1 MPTPPELL
9 APAGDIDKL
18 KVALDYGAD
27 AVYLGGDNFGLRAQA
42 GNFSLDNLHRAIE
55 ETHKRGKKLYLTL
68 NAYLFE
74 GQIAAL
80 EEYLEALR
88 PLALDAYIVSDPGVL
103 SCIKNLDPTRKIHLS
118 TQANTLNA
126 AACNFWQQHGVERVN
141 LGRELPL
148 QDIAAIRQGTQID
161 LEVFVHGAM
170 CVAYSGR
177 CLLSTALTG
186 RSANSGACAQPCR
199 WNYTLVEESRP
210 QQAFG
215 IEEDTH
221 GTYIMNSRDLCLLEH
236 IPDLIRAGISSLK
249 IEGRMKTQ
257 YYVAT
262 VARVYRAAIDAY
274 MADPGQYRCN
284 PLWREELDKISHRP
298 YTTDFLPP
306 HDATIHHQDSS
317 YRRSHDFLGI
327 VREQR
332 SATEFLV
339 EGRNRFEN
347 GDSIEVIGPGMRQ
360 SEIVIQ
366 NARTSNDEPCPIIQ
380 PNALVWLVLPPDT
393 CVGDMLRREKPSA
406 QHWSITPAARS
417 KESKDI

>member
-1 MPTPPELL
+1 MPPVPELL

-27 AVYLGGDNFGLRAQA
+27 AVYLGGEHFGLRAQA
-42 GNFSLDNLHRAIE
+42 GNFNLENLRRAVE

-74 GQIAAL
+74 TQMHEL
-80 EEYLEALR
+80 DKYLEALR
-88 PLALDAYIVSDPGVL
+88 PLDIDAYIVSDPGVL
-103 SCIKNLDPTRKIHLS
+103 NRIRTLDTQREIHLS

-126 AACNFWQQHGVERVN
+126 AACNFWSEQGIERVN
-141 LGRELPL
+141 LGRELSL
-148 QDIAAIRQGTQID
+148 QDISAIHRGTQMG

-199 WNYTLVEESRP
+199 WNYTLVEETRP
-210 QQAFG
+210 QEAFG
-215 IEEDTH
+215 IEEDKH

-236 IPDLIRAGISSLK
+236 IPDLIRAGVKSLK
-249 IEGRMKTQ
+249 IEGRMKTL
-257 YYVAT
+257 YYVAAVT
-262 VARVYRAAIDAY
+262 RVYRAAIDAY
-274 MADPGQYRCN
+274 MADPHTYRCD
-284 PLWREELDKISHRP
+284 PLWREELDKVSHRP

-306 HDATIHHQDSS
+306 DDATIHHEDSR

-339 EGRNRFEN
+339 EGRNRFEC
-347 GDSIEVIGPGMRQ
+347 GDPIEVIGPGMRQ
-360 SEIVIQ
+360 RGAIIHA
-366 NARTSNDEPCPIIQ
+366 ARTQKDEPRTIIQ
-380 PNALVWLVLPPDT
+380 PNAMVWVELPSDT
-393 CVGDMLRREKPSA
+393 RPGDMLRREKPA
-406 QHWSITPAARS
+406 DQRWSITPVMRP
-417 KESKDI
+417 KEA